1 MIRENFIEELRENFN
16 LSRSDFN
23 EMSQYRPFIPT
34 KAVFNRLLSIT
45 SVNVTISELTFS
57 SAQLIFQL
65 WSAAGTVDS
74 TSTLAVFDL

>member
-34 KAVFNRLLSIT
+34 ALKNDNSYIMYM
-45 SVNVTISELTFS
+45 SVWLE
-57 SAQLIFQL
+57 
-65 WSAAGTVDS
+65 
-74 TSTLAVFDL
+74 